1 MEIRYGRAEADLE
14 GLITDILQAWDI
26 AIAALVSADSTDSD
40 PNARIDLDAPSRRRG
55 STVRDV
61 LLGIGEW
68 RHGVN
73 LADRREAAA
82 RADTTPPP
90 QRLIDAEI
98 TQRYAGADIERIAA
112 AWNAARDAIE
122 AWAPHA
128 PEEAAAPIGGPL
140 GVVPLGTM
148 VGAGAVA
155 ILRTVNDSGLIS
167 DTGIDASPLSRIAL
181 HSLIDSVGAVCAQA
195 PGDGD
200 YRLAITTP
208 DIEIGVCASPG
219 SWHLSTDVSDL
230 PRLIGPTEMVWQI
243 TSGTRSPVTALARRE
258 IEVVDIGGLMHVA
271 RGLTIAP
278 DLPGGEG
285 LRAVFTA
292 VDGMTSTASKLGSLL
307 ARLRRD

>member
-1 MEIRYGRAEADLE
+1 
-14 GLITDILQAWDI
+14 
-26 AIAALVSADSTDSD
+26 
-40 PNARIDLDAPSRRRG
+40 
-55 STVRDV
+55 VRDV
-61 LLGIGEW
+61 LLSIGEW
-68 RHGVN
+68 PHGVN
-73 LADRREAAA
+73 LADRRAAAA

-98 TQRYAGADIERIAA
+98 TQRYADADVDRIAA
-112 AWNAARDAIE
+112 AWRSARDAIE

-128 PEEAAAPIGGPL
+128 PHEAAAPVGGPL

-148 VGAGAVA
+148 VGAGTVA
-155 ILRTVNDSGLIS
+155 IQRTVHDSGLIS
-167 DTGIDASPLSRIAL
+167 DSELITDTTSDASPLARIAL

-195 PGDGD
+195 PGDGE

-219 SWHLSTDVSDL
+219 AWHLCTDVSDL

-243 TSGTRSPVTALARRE
+243 ASGARSPVTAFARRE

-285 LRAVFTA
+285 LRAIFTA
-292 VDGMTSTASKLGSLL
+292 IDGMTSTASKIGSLL
-307 ARLRRD
+307 SRLRRD